1 MTSEER
7 EVAEAGGGVEEKG
20 GRRKKFFFL
29 NFKKGILVFSN
40 DLVAKMNHF
49 YCSVAKM
56 RPFIVCR
63 PN

>member
-1 MTSEER
+1 M
-7 EVAEAGGGVEEKG
+7 AEDGGEGDGG
-20 GRRKKFFFL
+20 GRRKKKFFF

-40 DLVAKMNHF
+40 DLVAKMSHF